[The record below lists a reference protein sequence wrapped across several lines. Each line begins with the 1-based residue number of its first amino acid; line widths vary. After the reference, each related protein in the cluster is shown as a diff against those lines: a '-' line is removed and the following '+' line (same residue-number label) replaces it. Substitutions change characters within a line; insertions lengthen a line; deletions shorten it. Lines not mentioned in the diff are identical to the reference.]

1 MQLKKRVLFTVLDW
15 GLGHATRSIP
25 VIHAFLR
32 KDFNVS
38 IAGEGNSLL
47 LLKKEFPELSFYPLE
62 GIQVRYTNSSL
73 DILLKTP
80 SLLNT
85 IKKEHIQFMQL
96 CDDLNPQLIVSD
108 NRYGAWHPTIPSIF
122 IGHQL
127 YLQAPNAFSKFA
139 EPFLFYLHKQF
150 LKRFNKIWIPD
161 FPGDDNLSGVLSHHS
176 SIKQNF
182 KCEYI
187 GALSRLKK
195 EASNNPN
202 NAYEIAVLISG
213 PEPQRSYFEEACI
226 NEAKQVNKKT
236 IIVRGKPSE
245 EKKSTDGNLTIVSH
259 LDNQELSS
267 VLSQAKYI
275 VCRSGY
281 STLMDLAALNK
292 TALCIPTPGQTEQ
305 IYLASYLSKQ
315 HKIVFQDQSAMNWEK
330 GFNSMNN
337 VSPLSYSSEDLLEKA
352 IDSLTF

>member
-1 MQLKKRVLFTVLDW
+1 MQQGETVLFTVLDW

-32 KDFNVS
+32 KGFQVS

-47 LLKKEFPELSFYPLE
+47 LLKKEFPESSFYPLE
-62 GIQVRYTNSSL
+62 GIQVSYNNSSL

-80 SLLNT
+80 SLLKS
-85 IKKEHIQFMQL
+85 IQKEHAQFIEL
-96 CDDLNPQLIVSD
+96 CNQINPQLIVSD

-127 YLQAPNAFSKFA
+127 YLQAPNVISKFA

-161 FPGDDNLSGVLSHHS
+161 FPGNDNLSGVLSHHS
-176 SIKQNF
+176 SIHQNF
-182 KCEYI
+182 NCEFI
-187 GALSRLKK
+187 GAISRLKK
-195 EASNNPN
+195 EESNHPD

-226 NEAKQVNKKT
+226 NEAKRLNKKT

-245 EKKSTDGNLTIVSH
+245 EKKSTDGNITMVSH

-267 VLSQAKYI
+267 VLTQAKYI

-281 STLMDLAALNK
+281 STLMDLATLNK

-305 IYLASYLSKQ
+305 LYLAKYLSKQ
-315 HKIVFQDQSAMNWEK
+315 HKIAFQYQSAMDWEK
-330 GFNSMNN
+330 GLNSLTN
-337 VSPLSYSSEDLLEKA
+337 VAPLSYSSEDLLEKA
-352 IDSLTF
+352 IDSISF

>member
-1 MQLKKRVLFTVLDW
+1 MQQGKPVLFTVLDW

-25 VIHAFLR
+25 IIHAFLR
-32 KDFNVS
+32 KGFTVS

-73 DILLKTP
+73 NILLKTP
-80 SLLNT
+80 ALLKS
-85 IKKEHIQFMQL
+85 IKKEHHQFIKL

-139 EPFLFYLHKQF
+139 EPILFQLHKQF
-150 LKRFNKIWIPD
+150 LNRFTKIWIPD
-161 FPGDDNLSGVLSHHS
+161 YPGNDNLSGILSHHS
-176 SIKQNF
+176 SVLKSFN
-182 KCEYI
+182 CEFI
-187 GALSRLKK
+187 GTLSRLKK
-195 EASNNPN
+195 EYSNNPE
-202 NAYEIAVLISG
+202 NAFEIAVLISG

-226 NEAKQVNKKT
+226 NEAKRLNKKT
-236 IIVRGKPSE
+236 IIVRGQPGE
-245 EKKSTDGNLTIVSH
+245 EKKSTVGNITLVSH
-259 LDNQELSS
+259 LDNHELSS
-267 VLSQAKYI
+267 VLTHANYI

-305 IYLASYLSKQ
+305 LYLAKYLSKQ
-315 HKIVFQDQSAMNWEK
+315 HKIVFQYQSAMDWEK
-330 GFNSMNN
+330 GMNAFQYLE
-337 VSPLSYSSEDLLEKA
+337 PLSYSSEDLLEKA
-352 IDSLTF
+352 IKSISF

>member
-1 MQLKKRVLFTVLDW
+1 MQQGKPVLFTVLDW

-25 VIHAFLR
+25 IIQAFLR
-32 KDFNVS
+32 KGFTVS

-73 DILLKTP
+73 DVLLKTP
-80 SLLNT
+80 SLLKT
-85 IKKEHIQFMQL
+85 IKKEHHQFLKL

-108 NRYGAWHPTIPSIF
+108 NRYGAWHPTITCIF

-139 EPFLFYLHKQF
+139 EPILFQLHKQF
-150 LKRFNKIWIPD
+150 LKRFTKIWIPD
-161 FPGDDNLSGVLSHHS
+161 FPGNDNLSGVLSHHPS
-176 SIKQNF
+176 VLKRFN
-182 KCEYI
+182 CEFI
-187 GALSRLKK
+187 GTLSRLKK
-195 EASNNPN
+195 EVSNNPE
-202 NAYEIAVLISG
+202 NAFEIAVLISG

-226 NEAKQVNKKT
+226 NEAKRLNKKT
-236 IIVRGKPSE
+236 IIVRGQPGE
-245 EKKSTDGNLTIVSH
+245 EKKSTVGNITLVSH
-259 LDNQELSS
+259 LDNHELSS
-267 VLSQAKYI
+267 VLTHANYI

-305 IYLASYLSKQ
+305 LYLAKYLSKQ
-315 HKIVFQDQSAMNWEK
+315 YKIVFQYQSAMDWEK
-330 GFNSMNN
+330 GLNSMDNIA
-337 VSPLSYSSEDLLEKA
+337 PLSYSSQDLLEKA
-352 IDSLTF
+352 IKSISF

>member
-1 MQLKKRVLFTVLDW
+1 MQQGETVLFTVLDW

-25 VIHAFLR
+25 IIHAFLR
-32 KDFNVS
+32 KGFQVS

-47 LLKKEFPELSFYPLE
+47 LLKKEFSELSFYPLD
-62 GIQVRYTNSSL
+62 GIQVSYNNSSL

-80 SLLNT
+80 SLLKS
-85 IKKEHIQFMQL
+85 IQKEHAQFIEL
-96 CDDLNPQLIVSD
+96 CNQINPQLIVSD
-108 NRYGAWHPTIPSIF
+108 NRYGAWHSTIPSIF

-127 YLQAPNAFSKFA
+127 YLQAPNVISKFA

-161 FPGDDNLSGVLSHHS
+161 FPGNDNLSGVLSHHS
-176 SIKQNF
+176 SIHQNF
-182 KCEYI
+182 NCEFI
-187 GALSRLKK
+187 GAISRLKK
-195 EASNNPN
+195 EESNHPD

-226 NEAKQVNKKT
+226 NEAKRLNKKT

-245 EKKSTDGNLTIVSH
+245 EKKSTDGNITMVSH

-305 IYLASYLSKQ
+305 LYIAKYLSKQ
-315 HKIVFQDQSAMNWEK
+315 HKIAFQDQSAMDWEK
-330 GFNSMNN
+330 GLNSLTN
-337 VSPLSYSSEDLLEKA
+337 VAPLSYSSEDLLEKA
-352 IDSLTF
+352 IDSISF

>member
-1 MQLKKRVLFTVLDW
+1 MQQGKTVLFTVLDW

-25 VIHAFLR
+25 IIHAFLR
-32 KDFNVS
+32 KGFQVS

-47 LLKKEFPELSFYPLE
+47 LLKKEFPELSFYPLD
-62 GIQVRYTNSSL
+62 GIQVSYNNSSL
-73 DILLKTP
+73 DVLLKTP
-80 SLLNT
+80 SLLKS
-85 IKKEHIQFMQL
+85 IKKEHAQFIEL
-96 CDDLNPQLIVSD
+96 CNHINPQMIVSD

-127 YLQAPNAFSKFA
+127 YLQAPNAFSKFV
-139 EPFLFYLHKQF
+139 EPFLFYLHKKF
-150 LKRFNKIWIPD
+150 LKRFTKIWIPD
-161 FPGDDNLSGVLSHHS
+161 FPGNNNLSGVLSHHS
-176 SIKQNF
+176 SIHRNF
-182 KCEYI
+182 KCEFI
-187 GALSRLKK
+187 GALSRLNK
-195 EASNNPN
+195 EESNHPD

-226 NEAKQVNKKT
+226 NEAKRVNKKT

-245 EKKSTDGNLTIVSH
+245 EKKSTDGNITMVSH

-281 STLMDLAALNK
+281 STLMDLAKLNK

-305 IYLASYLSKQ
+305 LYLAKHLSNQ
-315 HKIVFQDQSAMNWEK
+315 HKIIFQEQHQMNWEI
-330 GFNSMNN
+330 GFQK
-337 VSPLSYSSEDLLEKA
+337 LSDVGQLSFSSDDLLNQA
-352 IDSLTF
+352 ITKLSF